1 MNEPSSPSFGHGPMI
16 GGGSQ
21 GQINNDLGSILSSAA
36 IVVNSPAFI
45 GGTSAVGTA
54 LTTMIITWL
63 RQRRSTV
70 TIKAIHPSGQVYE
83 VEATKLLNPQGYT
96 EHALKTINESQH
108 VEITEVITG
117 DTYFLQEGRK
127 TRVVRNDFSQIFSTD
142 LSDFRKRM
150 EEIVNPTKE
159 REPKSGEETQET
171 AS

>member
-45 GGTSAVGTA
+45 GGTSAIGTA

-70 TIKAIHPSGQVYE
+70 RIKSVQPSGQEYE
-83 VEATKLLNPQGYT
+83 VESDKLLDPQGYT
-96 EHALKTINESQH
+96 ERTLKMINESQH
-108 VEITEVITG
+108 VEVTELLTG
-117 DTYFLQEGRK
+117 DTYFFQEGHK
-127 TRVVRNDFSQIFSTD
+127 IRVVRNDFSSMFSTD
-142 LSDFRKRM
+142 MSDFRKRL
-150 EEIVNPTKE
+150 EALRTPTRE

>member
-1 MNEPSSPSFGHGPMI
+1 MI

-21 GQINNDLGSILSSAA
+21 GQINNDLGAILSGAA
-36 IVVNSPAFI
+36 SVMGSPAFI
-45 GGTSAVGTA
+45 GATSAAGTA
-54 LTTMIITWL
+54 LTTMIVTWL

-108 VEITEVITG
+108 VEITEVISG
-117 DTYFLQEGRK
+117 DTYILQEGRQ
-127 TRVVRNDFSQIFSTD
+127 TRVVRNDFSNVFSTD
-142 LSDFRKRM
+142 LTDFRKRM
-150 EEIVNPTKE
+150 QEIVNPTKE
-159 REPKSGEETQET
+159 EPRSGEETQET